1 MAPPDGSFR
10 AFTLI
15 GLTLTVLAGPV
26 AGFAAPGLVRDTPQ
40 KSEDAFIKAAE
51 AAAEAG
57 DLNSASAFYQRA
69 AQLAPKDPKPL
80 ADLGALMSRTGGL
93 AAAVEAYRGALAR
106 APSDWRID
114 LELGRLALR
123 LDRPEEAFSHFEAVK
138 RTHPQAAAFNGLG
151 VTEDLLGDHAAAQ
164 RAYEEGLKTAPDDPT
179 LRNNLGLSQAL
190 AGDYVAAIATLS
202 ALTASP
208 HATPRYR
215 LNLALVYGLAGQDD
229 AAAAAARDD
238 LGETEIAS
246 NRRYYQTLRALGDH
260 ARAAAILGV
269 APPASG
275 SAAGPPKPR

>member
-1 MAPPDGSFR
+1 LAISWAVMVVASAP
-10 AFTLI
+10 T
-15 GLTLTVLAGPV
+15 GL
-26 AGFAAPGLVRDTPQ
+26 AAPGPVHDTPQ
-40 KSEDAFIKAAE
+40 RSEEAFIRAAE
-51 AAAEAG
+51 AAAQAS

-80 ADLGALMSRTGGL
+80 ADLGALMARTGAL

-106 APSDWRID
+106 SPSDWRIE

-123 LDRPEEAFSHFEAVK
+123 LDRPQDALGHFETVK
-138 RTHPQAAAFNGLG
+138 RTQPQPAVYNGIG

-164 RAYEEGLKTAPDDPT
+164 SAYREGLRETPDDPT

-190 AGDYVAAIATLS
+190 AGNYSAAIATLS

-208 HATPRYR
+208 HASARYR

-238 LGETEIAS
+238 LGDAEIAS
-246 NRRYYQTLRALGDH
+246 NRHYYQTLRALGDH

-269 APPASG
+269 GAQPRSPPSG
-275 SAAGPPKPR
+275 SPPPR

>member
-1 MAPPDGSFR
+1 MASRPRKSQ
-10 AFTLI
+10 A
-15 GLTLTVLAGPV
+15 LTAVSLVILALAGAP
-26 AGFAAPGLVRDTPQ
+26 AGIAASGPVRDTPQ
-40 KSEDAFIKAAE
+40 KSEEAFIKAAE

-69 AQLAPKDPKPL
+69 AQLAPKDPAPL
-80 ADLGALMSRTGGL
+80 ADLGALMAKTGGL

-106 APSDWRID
+106 SPSDWRID

-123 LDRPEEAFSHFEAVK
+123 LDRPQDALSHFEAVK
-138 RTHPQAAAFNGLG
+138 HAHPQAAAFNGLG

-164 RAYEEGLKTAPDDPT
+164 RAYKEGLRDTPDDPT

-190 AGDYVAAIATLS
+190 AGDYTGAIATLS

-208 HATPRYR
+208 HATARYR

-238 LGETEIAS
+238 LGEAEIAS

-269 APPASG
+269 GSPSQSPSG
-275 SAAGPPKPR
+275 GPPPPS

>member
-1 MAPPDGSFR
+1 M
-10 AFTLI
+10 
-15 GLTLTVLAGPV
+15 GLATAAASLAATGP
-26 AGFAAPGLVRDTPQ
+26 VRDTPQ
-40 KSEDAFIKAAE
+40 KSEEAFIKAAE

-80 ADLGALMSRTGGL
+80 ADLGALMAKTGSL
-93 AAAVEAYRGALAR
+93 AAAVEAYRVALAR

-123 LDRPEEAFSHFEAVK
+123 LDRPKDALTQFEAVK
-138 RTHPQAAAFNGLG
+138 HAHPEAAAYNGIG

-164 RAYEEGLKTAPDDPT
+164 NAYKEGLKDTPDDPT
-179 LRNNLGLSQAL
+179 LRNNLGLSQGL
-190 AGDYVAAIATLS
+190 AGDYTAAIATLS

-208 HATPRYR
+208 QSTARYR

-229 AAAAAARDD
+229 AAAAAARQD
-238 LGETEIAS
+238 LGEAEITS

-260 ARAAAILGV
+260 ARAEAILGFKGPSESPAA
-269 APPASG
+269 APNG
-275 SAAGPPKPR
+275 R